1 MDRIRNMAK
10 KIKRSRHKK
19 RDSLGL
25 NELTQ
30 EMDYIIGQIDKI
42 QKPDKSSSIKRR
54 NLKTSQYLSKI
65 RNSTSSKYKMKG
77 RNSNNRNSK
86 NRSNLGK
93 NPSHLI
99 SSLSKEHKKSENK
112 YSRLE
117 QERQA
122 RKLKNFKTMMR
133 SGKLNKSRKLYKE
146 REGQESSLKET
157 NPLKLTS
164 ELDDI
169 FKTITSLE
177 QQEFGNTYH
186 KERQKKLKTLMRSS
200 KLADIRKTMN
210 MKRDDSD
217 YWLQSQSDMKSNEHL
232 DKNFTMKKCPKCCLY
247 FPLEKIARHCRNCKK

>member
-10 KIKRSRHKK
+10 RIKRSRHQK

-25 NELTQ
+25 AELTQ
-30 EMDYIIGQIDKI
+30 EMDDIIGQIDKI
-42 QKPDKSSSIKRR
+42 KQPSKSRSKKRR
-54 NLKTSQYLSKI
+54 NLKNSQYLSGI
-65 RNSTSSKYKMKG
+65 RKSTSSQYKAKSKKSTSYKEKG
-77 RNSNNRNSK
+77 NKFSSQM
-86 NRSNLGK
+86 L
-93 NPSHLI
+93 
-99 SSLSKEHKKSENK
+99 SSLSRDQKKAENK

-117 QERQA
+117 QQRQA

-133 SGKLNKSRKLYKE
+133 SGKLQKTRKLYK
-146 REGQESSLKET
+146 ESSLKET

-186 KERQKKLKTLMRSS
+186 QERQKKLKTLMRSS

-210 MKRDDSD
+210 LRRDDSNLWMREHD
-217 YWLQSQSDMKSNEHL
+217 DNKSHEDL
-232 DKNFTMKKCPKCCLY
+232 DKNFTMKKCPKCFLY
-247 FPLEKIARHCRNCKK
+247 FPLEKIAKHCRNCKK